1 MTAVDT
7 VHTVDGDA
15 VEVGTELDTVA
26 PAPVPT
32 GLFGT
37 GDPVEVVQR
46 ASTVAAALADVIR
59 TQHMFTSIRGKQ
71 HVSIEG
77 WQTLGAMLGVSA
89 VVTHTAEVGGQ
100 GSGDWEARA
109 EARTSDGR
117 VVGAAD
123 AMCMR
128 AEGGNWGPKASSN
141 ARRAMAQTRSMSRA
155 LRGPLG
161 FVVTLAGYATTAA
174 EEMPADVPAPP
185 PPPPPV
191 LVGDI
196 ERAEILGLLKAL
208 HTAGVPGLMQ
218 LLVEH
223 GATDSSS
230 FTGAAGSLPASSAA
244 KVIAGLRTMPVP
256 SDNGDVDGDDRW
268 PPGEEPSLYEL
279 DAEARS

>member
-1 MTAVDT
+1 MTAAD
-7 VHTVDGDA
+7 HIVDGDA
-15 VEVGTELDTVA
+15 VEVGSELDTITPPA
-26 PAPVPT
+26 APVPT

-59 TQHMFTSIRGKQ
+59 SQHMFTAIRGKQ

-89 VVTHTAEVGGQ
+89 VVTHTCEVGGT
-100 GSGDWEARA
+100 GTGDWEARA
-109 EARTSDGR
+109 EARTADGR

-123 AMCMR
+123 AMCMK

-141 ARRAMAQTRSMSRA
+141 ARRAMAQTRAMSRA

-208 HTAGVPGLMQ
+208 HTAGVPGLMNV
-218 LLVEH
+218 LIEH
-223 GATDSSS
+223 GVTYTSS
-230 FTGAAGSLPASSAA
+230 FTGAVETLPATAA
-244 KVIAGLRTMPVP
+244 VPVLARLRSMPVP
-256 SDNGDVDGDDRW
+256 TADD
-268 PPGEEPSLYEL
+268 ESEAVAEAESLYDL
-279 DAEARS
+279 DAARAES